1 MIDGTE
7 FDGGQLVRLVRLG
20 KASDIR
26 LPVRGRHGDA
36 KVIEYGTAT
45 DDRLPA
51 GMVGGRHRSVAV
63 DEQVHSSVL
72 GAAFGHPTP
81 GLAVVHR
88 RRPAC
93 QQDCVLEHLYVHN
106 VDGMVIRFD
115 QIGSLVLS
123 MKSLAS
129 LSFQRCL
136 RENSSLVAALD
147 RLDAAVDELSALSF
161 DALTTPERDRARRD
175 RDHHPWSR
183 SRSQLSPR
191 MAHGAVHQCQW
202 PKAVWAVIDNP

>member
-1 MIDGTE
+1 
-7 FDGGQLVRLVRLG
+7 
-20 KASDIR
+20 
-26 LPVRGRHGDA
+26 
-36 KVIEYGTAT
+36 
-45 DDRLPA
+45 
-51 GMVGGRHRSVAV
+51 
-63 DEQVHSSVL
+63 
-72 GAAFGHPTP
+72 
-81 GLAVVHR
+81 
-88 RRPAC
+88 
-93 QQDCVLEHLYVHN
+93 
-106 VDGMVIRFD
+106 
-115 QIGSLVLS
+115 

-202 PKAVWAVIDNP
+202 PMNRPGMSGDSSSWKGWGHVRWFIEEVPAGAA